1 MKSVIIK
8 IVTTCIIWL
17 FTLPFFYIA
26 LIGMGPHHNIDRLF
40 EYLSHSPTLLTLTAV
55 QFLEVILFP
64 LSVLI
69 AIVILFAMNIGWLM
83 NKKNHPYLVY
93 FGSFFGI
100 VNSIFALAVSLWFGF
115 GLLLI
120 PSIWF
125 AYYLVRWHLRSE
137 PIPTD
142 TLIKYKT
149 NL

>member
-1 MKSVIIK
+1 MIIK

-26 LIGMGPHHNIDRLF
+26 LTGMGPHNNIDRFF
-40 EYLSHSPTLLTLTAV
+40 EYLSHSPALLTLTAV

-120 PSIWF
+120 PGIWF
-125 AYYLVRWHLRSE
+125 ACYLVRWHLRAE
-137 PIPTD
+137 PTPTD
-142 TLIKYKT
+142 TLIKYKA